1 MLPISAALLLPALA
15 KAKNKATAIRCMN
28 NMRQLSLAARLYAD
42 DNQEW
47 FPSATNWCD
56 TLHKYAGTPKSF
68 RCPLGDQ
75 SQRCHYAFNAQ
86 LAGVELSKIEFP
98 VQTVLFFETDGG
110 WNVSGGREM
119 MLRQPRHL
127 RTVALG
133 FVDGHVELLNLSR
146 LDNVRW
152 KP

>member
-1 MLPISAALLLPALA
+1 MPPAPPTDPYVKYSL
-15 KAKNKATAIRCMN
+15 IRFV
-28 NMRQLSLAARLYAD
+28 S
-42 DNQEW
+42 
-47 FPSATNWCD
+47 T
-56 TLHKYAGTPKSF
+56 G
-68 RCPLGDQ
+68 
-75 SQRCHYAFNAQ
+75 QRCHFGFNAQ
-86 LAGVELSKIEFP
+86 LSGVDLSKIEFP

-119 MLRQPRHL
+119 LLTQPRHL